1 VETSG
6 ELVVALFAVVMT
18 GVVTF
23 LVIREWYSYRHG
35 NSLVGPAQFRY
46 RVTGAAVLYGLVLM
60 MCLGVYVV
68 DFTSLALF
76 AAYWITFGVLSAV
89 PVVMSLLDLR
99 TLSRARREHELALR
113 RDMVRFI
120 HEHADAAGRQA
131 SLQVKAHEAEAMP
144 GE

>member
-1 VETSG
+1 METSG
-6 ELVVALFAVVMT
+6 KLVVGLFAVTMT

-35 NSLVGPAQFRY
+35 ASLVGPKQFRY
-46 RVTGAAVLYGLVLM
+46 RMTGAAVLYGLVLM

-76 AAYWITFGVLSAV
+76 AAYWTTFGVLGVV
-89 PVVMSLLDLR
+89 PVIMSLLDLR
-99 TLSRARREHELALR
+99 TLSRARQEHELAIR
-113 RDMVRFI
+113 QEMARFI
-120 HEHADAAGRQA
+120 HEHAEVAERQA
-131 SLQVKAHEAEAMP
+131 RPQAGAQEVEAIP